1 MQVLVCGYP
10 ECDDEC
16 FCCWLSAVG
25 WQVCVLEGKAYSELE
40 PGTET
45 EEDLDACMLLTNS
58 QGKELLAPGKGAEQ
72 ADNKK
77 ILLKLQDGEVGRGR
91 CGLSVSG

>member
-1 MQVLVCGYP
+1 MSQ
-10 ECDDEC
+10 
-16 FCCWLSAVG
+16 LSNSRTCIAEAVAHTAHPHS
-25 WQVCVLEGKAYSELE
+25 QVCVLEGKAYAELD

-45 EEDLDACMLLTNS
+45 EEDLEQCMLLTNS

-77 ILLKLQDGEVGRGR
+77 ILLKLQDGQV
-91 CGLSVSG
+91 CAAISAVAPA